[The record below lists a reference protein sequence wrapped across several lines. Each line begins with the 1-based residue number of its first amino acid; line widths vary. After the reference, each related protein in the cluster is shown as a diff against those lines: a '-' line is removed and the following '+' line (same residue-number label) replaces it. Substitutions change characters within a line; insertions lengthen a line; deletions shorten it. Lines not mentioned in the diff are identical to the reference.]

1 MSGVLER
8 WRRGVAQVLG
18 PRPDARS
25 VAIRLGLVGL
35 TLGAATT
42 VIAILEGPPLGLPD
56 ASPVYFVAI
65 VLVGSLVGTW
75 PALAAAVGA
84 FIVYDLLFTEP
95 RLTLI
100 VEDPRE
106 WLDLVLFLVLAV
118 VVGRLSALGSERAA
132 EASRRA
138 AEATGLFTVGRILA
152 TAPDV
157 ETAAPLVAAR
167 LRDVA
172 DLRRVWISVD
182 RPSVT
187 GARILADTDPSEPLP
202 TSAFVTSLVRM
213 PGATPARWQRAHEPV
228 RGSAPGSA
236 GPKAILLRIRMEADG
251 LPVGSIHAVAGSP
264 AAEPD
269 RSATR
274 LLGLAADQLGLAIRR
289 DALRRAATETE
300 IARQADALKSALLD
314 AVSHDLRTPLAS
326 IRAQAGTLADREVPL
341 TDAAARSAGA
351 AIDIEAE
358 RLDRL
363 VREVLDYSRVEA
375 GSLRPELVAIDLGDA
390 VRAVVDRLRPLLGA
404 RPIEVDIA
412 DDLQPVAAD
421 AVLLDGIVSNL
432 VENVARHALPPAAL
446 RIAARVVDGAIELTI
461 DDGGPGVPAAA
472 LGRLFER
479 FDRMPE
485 ERAGSRR
492 GIGLGLSIV
501 RGFAGAMRAGV
512 HAEASPLGGLRLVVR
527 LPVAEALPTAGPA

>member
-1 MSGVLER
+1 MNGARER
-8 WRRGVAQVLG
+8 LTNAIARRAG
-18 PRPDARS
+18 PRPDARTI
-25 VAIRLGLVGL
+25 AIRLALVAL
-35 TLGAATT
+35 TLAAATA
-42 VIAILEGPPLGLPD
+42 VIALLEGPPVGLPD

-118 VVGRLSALGSERAA
+118 VVGRLSALGTERAA

-152 TAPDV
+152 TSPDV

-172 DLRRVWISVD
+172 GLRRVWITVD
-182 RPSVT
+182 RPSAA
-187 GARILADTDPSEPLP
+187 GARILADTHPSEPLP

-228 RGSAPGSA
+228 RGALTGTA
-236 GPKAILLRIRMEADG
+236 GPRATLLRIRMEADG
-251 LPVGSIHAVAGSP
+251 LPVGSIHAVAGP
-264 AAEPD
+264 DAAEPD

-289 DALRRAATETE
+289 DALRRAATESE

-351 AIDIEAE
+351 AIDHEAE

-390 VRAVVDRLRPLLGA
+390 VQAVVDRLRPVLGA
-404 RPIEVDIA
+404 RPIEVDVA
-412 DDLQPVAAD
+412 DDLLPAAAD
-421 AVLLDGIVSNL
+421 AVLLDGLMSNL
-432 VENVARHALPPAAL
+432 VENVARHAPPPAVL
-446 RIAARVVDGAIELTI
+446 RIAARFVDGAIELSI
-461 DDGGPGVPAAA
+461 DDGGPGVPAAS

-479 FDRMPE
+479 FDRLPE
-485 ERAGSRR
+485 ARAGSRR

-501 RGFAGAMRAGV
+501 RGFAGAMDASVR
-512 HAEASPLGGLRLVVR
+512 AEASPLGGLRMVVR
-527 LPVAEALPTAGPA
+527 LPVAEALATAGPA